1 LISVLGVLIFI
12 LILAALLI
20 PGQIVSSL
28 ARSEAIAT
36 ESLHALTTLN
46 SDTQQR
52 IY

>member
-1 LISVLGVLIFI
+1 LS
-12 LILAALLI
+12 I

-36 ESLHALTTLN
+36 ERPHALTTLN
-46 SDTQQR
+46 SDSQQR